1 MTQMQIAR
9 ATVANCISLERT
21 KHFDVALHDAITSS
35 AATMAELRVAVTDCV
50 DSLKESNI
58 GPVQMIL
65 AIKACALDSAI
76 RYHPKHDRYPASNV
90 DMLMDQIVKWAI
102 AEYYKNDS

>member
-1 MTQMQIAR
+1 MSQMQIAR

-21 KHFDVALHDAITSS
+21 QHFDVALHDAIVTS
-35 AATMAELRVAVTDCV
+35 ADTMAELRVAVSDCV
-50 DSLKESNI
+50 DSLKHANI

-76 RYHPKHDRYPASNV
+76 RYHPKHAKYPASNV

-102 AEYYKNDS
+102 AEYYKNVS

>member
-1 MTQMQIAR
+1 MSQMQIAR

-21 KHFDVALHDAITSS
+21 QQFDIALHDAIVTS
-35 AATMAELRVAVTDCV
+35 ADTMAELRVAVSDCV
-50 DSLKESNI
+50 DSLKHANI

-76 RYHPKHDRYPASNV
+76 RYHPKHDKYPASNV

-102 AEYYKNDS
+102 AEYYKNVS

>member
-1 MTQMQIAR
+1 MSQMQIAR

-21 KHFDVALHDAITSS
+21 QHFDVALHDAIVTS
-35 AATMAELRVAVTDCV
+35 AEKMADLHVAVTDCV
-50 DSLKESNI
+50 DSLKHANV
-58 GPVQMIL
+58 GPVQMVL

-102 AEYYKNDS
+102 TEYYRNDS